1 MSNIRGIIFDKDGTL
16 LNFQKTWGSWI
27 EDFLLSIIDTQTGID
42 KSLLHKMA
50 ELLGYNL
57 ELKCFYPDSII
68 LADTPESGVRKIMP
82 LLPMCSIENLLKL
95 SEEASERVKPVQI
108 VPLKVIL
115 SKFISMNIVLGV
127 VTNDSEKSAK
137 KHMEYCGVSNSFK
150 YIIGYDSGFGSK
162 PDPDICLAFC
172 TKSGISP
179 DAVLMVG
186 DSLHDMQAG
195 KLAGMSTVG
204 VLSGL
209 TKRDIL
215 EPLSDVILPDISF
228 LADWLITHRS

>member
-1 MSNIRGIIFDKDGTL
+1 
-16 LNFQKTWGSWI
+16 
-27 EDFLLSIIDTQTGID
+27 
-42 KSLLHKMA
+42 
-50 ELLGYNL
+50 
-57 ELKCFYPDSII
+57 
-68 LADTPESGVRKIMP
+68 
-82 LLPMCSIENLLKL
+82 
-95 SEEASERVKPVQI
+95 
-108 VPLKVIL
+108 
-115 SKFISMNIVLGV
+115 MNIVLGV

-137 KHMEYCGVSNSFK
+137 KHMEYCGISNSFR

-215 EPLSDVILPDISF
+215 EPLSDVILPDISY
-228 LADWLITHRS
+228 LADWLITPRSYL